1 MKLQNFEYRSLDGHR
16 LLIVRENEVEVLVCR
31 ITPRTEAAE
40 QFFMDKSTFL
50 EKVEIDEFVFIK
62 EGYFNCDSSPLPTTI
77 RKEKPK
83 DSGKPI
89 QQNKQVTLTI

>member
-1 MKLQNFEYRSLDGHR
+1 MNLQNNEYKTDGGHR
-16 LLIVRENEVEVLVCR
+16 IIVVRENDSQVLLCQ

-40 QFFMDKSTFL
+40 QVLMDKKEL
-50 EKVEIDEFVFIK
+50 IEKVNNGKWEFIR
-62 EGYFNCDSSPLPTTI
+62 EGYFTCDTSPLPTTI